1 MSKFH
6 RMILRM
12 LPGPILAALTM
23 LMFLL
28 VMQFLIKYLPDLVGK
43 GLPPLIFIELI
54 SFNLAYM
61 LVLAVPMSIL
71 IATLMTFSKLVDT
84 NAYAVMKSSGVSFP
98 QIVWPVLIVG
108 VIAAGIMLYFNNEI
122 LPEANFRASA
132 LWMDIRATKPGFDLK
147 PGVFYDGIDQYK
159 ILVRDIPQD
168 DPNELRNITI
178 YDYTDGA
185 KYRSEISA
193 RSGRLESAGDGTSI
207 NLELFDGEI
216 HRRRPPGSGSND
228 RYERL
233 TFERHRLQLSI
244 EDLSFERSDPSSR
257 RRGDRT
263 MRSSVMARLV
273 DSLEIN
279 ISGERQILRE
289 LTAGLGTGQSVFGG
303 SGNRAFYPGLVPDAA
318 RTPKRESGDKSKEEE
333 VLTVALQNARITQS
347 RIEGIRSDVEFL
359 GDSAD
364 RYRVELHKKDS
375 IALACLIFMLI
386 GAPLGLI
393 IRRGGLGVAA
403 AAAVG
408 IFIFYWVTLVNG
420 EKLAD
425 RDLLDPWMGMWAGN
439 IVTGLLGLG
448 LAAYM
453 TFEWRNLRFRKART
467 RKIRST
473 GTAA

>member
-1 MSKFH
+1 
-6 RMILRM
+6 MILRM
-12 LPGPILAALTM
+12 LPGPIVAALAL

-43 GLPPLIFIELI
+43 GLPPLIFVELI

-84 NAYAVMKSSGVSFP
+84 NAYTVMKSSGVSFP
-98 QIVWPVLIVG
+98 QIVWPALMLG
-108 VIAAGIMLYFNNEI
+108 VVAASFMMYFNNEI

-132 LWMDIRATKPGFDLK
+132 LWLDIRATKPGFDLE

-159 ILVRDIPQD
+159 ILVREISPD
-168 DPNELRNITI
+168 NSSELRDITI
-178 YDYTDGA
+178 FDYTDGT

-193 RSGRLESAGDGTSI
+193 RRGLIESAGDGTAI

-216 HRRRPPGSGSND
+216 HRRQPPGSGSVD
-228 RYERL
+228 RYERM
-233 TFERHRLQLSI
+233 TFERHRLQISI
-244 EDLSFERSDPSSR
+244 EDLAFERSDRSSR

-263 MRSSVMARLV
+263 MRSSVMTLIV
-273 DSLEIN
+273 DSLEIS
-279 ISGERQILRE
+279 ISGEKQVLSE
-289 LTAGLGTGQSVFGG
+289 LTSKLG
-303 SGNRAFYPGLVPDAA
+303 SGSPVFSSSGRRVSYPNLVVDAA
-318 RTPKRESGDKSKEEE
+318 RTGAQESEKKSKTEA
-333 VLTVALQNARITQS
+333 VLSIALQDARMVQS
-347 RIEGIRSDVEFL
+347 RIDGVRSDVEFL
-359 GDSAD
+359 ADSAD
-364 RYRVELHKKDS
+364 RYRVELHKKNS

-403 AAAVG
+403 TAAVA
-408 IFIFYWVTLVNG
+408 IIIFYWVTLVNG

-425 RDLLDPWMGMWAGN
+425 RDLLDPWIGMWAGN
-439 IVTGLLGLG
+439 IVTGLLGIG

-453 TFEWRNLRFRKART
+453 TFEWRNIRLRPG
-467 RKIRST
+467 RSSKKYST
-473 GTAA
+473 DSTA